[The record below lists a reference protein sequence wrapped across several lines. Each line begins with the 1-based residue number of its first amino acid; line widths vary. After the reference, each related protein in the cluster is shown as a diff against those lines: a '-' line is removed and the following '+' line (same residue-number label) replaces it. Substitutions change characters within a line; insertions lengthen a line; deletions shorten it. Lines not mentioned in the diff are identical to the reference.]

1 MSRSVDDADFSASV
15 RVVSGVSVLQVL
27 GPVDMLSRDD
37 FEAAI
42 DQALAVA
49 SKAVVVDLSA
59 AGLFGSVGFAGLL
72 KLHRAAEGI
81 LPVAVVA
88 ESLTTRRPLQVMGV
102 EQIMPLH
109 NTLTD
114 AINALTL

>member
-1 MSRSVDDADFSASV
+1 MSRSNDDADFSASV
-15 RVVSGVSVLQVL
+15 RVVSGVAVLQVL

-42 DQALAVA
+42 DQALATTTE
-49 SKAVVVDLSA
+49 AVVVDLSS

-72 KLHRAAEGI
+72 KLHRATDGVM
-81 LPVAVVA
+81 PVAVVA

-109 NTLTD
+109 HTLTD
-114 AINALTL
+114 AIDALTA